1 MIATLLLASCAQA
14 LSAPNSELV
23 YEVTPMDFG
32 KSFEHMAI
40 ASLDGTRRGH
50 ILAIHKRKV
59 RMVELPAEGGEA
71 DFLWLPGEATLWTMS
86 DLDGNGLEELMIL
99 VDGKELRR
107 VEFQEGKLGLS
118 TPLVSGLRGVP
129 PRGCHAGSFLRD
141 LDADGHPDLLL
152 PVGDRLQLWMG
163 TPEGFEPGPDLG
175 AIARLELKT
184 GGGLMGKVGRK
195 LVVPQLTPED
205 ISGDGLPDLV
215 VSDGLTVRQYVL
227 GADGFPSDAT
237 RTLDLSRFRA
247 DLDGL
252 DVDLGNLTSGVRFL
266 VQDKWADLNGDGA
279 MDVVILADGR
289 IRVFLGGEDGVDL
302 ERERARLKVR
312 GNVFYI
318 YPARIDG
325 DDIPDLVLVRVED
338 LGLGKLL
345 RAALFSWE
353 IEFDFLV
360 FRGKGNGDFEKR
372 AFRER
377 TAKLQGDSLVSV
389 YKGEKDQFNSL
400 RQKVVRM
407 CDYDGDGRR
416 TDLVTLGAG
425 GRLQVWLDLV
435 SDESVLHG
443 AIEKFLQQTLAGEG
457 ALDVGI
463 STLTQWTLGRTSAM
477 TSMAVGLDPDLD
489 IRLEDWAEPHALTIR
504 DLDGDGR
511 EEVLAVR
518 QVTPEEGPKTLIG
531 YLLRF

>member
-1 MIATLLLASCAQA
+1 MIASLLLACCAQA
-14 LSAPNSELV
+14 LSAPTSELA
-23 YEVTPMDFG
+23 YEITPMDFG
-32 KSFEHMAI
+32 KTFAHMAI

-50 ILAIHKRKV
+50 ILAIQRRQV
-59 RMVELPAEGGEA
+59 RMVEVQVEGEEPPS
-71 DFLWLPGEATLWTMS
+71 LWLPGEATLWTMS
-86 DLDGNGLEELMIL
+86 DLDGNGLEEFLVL
-99 VDGKELRR
+99 VDGKDLKQVEFVDGELR
-107 VEFQEGKLGLS
+107 LS
-118 TPLVSGLRGVP
+118 APLISGLRGLP

-163 TPEGFEPGPDLG
+163 SMDGFVAGPDLG

-205 ISGDGLPDLV
+205 ISGDGRPDLV
-215 VSDGLTVRQYVL
+215 VSDGLIVRQYVL
-227 GADGFPSDAT
+227 GDDGFPSDAT

-247 DLDGL
+247 DLEEL

-266 VQDKWADLNGDGA
+266 VQDKWADLDGDGA

-302 ERERARLKVR
+302 ARERARLKVR

-325 DDIPDLVLVRVED
+325 DDVPDLVLVRVED

-377 TAKLQGDSLVSV
+377 TATLQGDSLVSV

-407 CDYDGDGRR
+407 CDYDGDGKR

-443 AIEKFLQQTLAGEG
+443 AIETFLKQTLSGDG
-457 ALDVGI
+457 DLDVGI
-463 STLTQWTLGRTSAM
+463 SALTQWTLGRTSAM
-477 TSMAVGLDPDLD
+477 TSMALGIDPDLD
-489 IRLEDWAEPHALTIR
+489 LRLENWAEPHALTIR

-518 QVTPEEGPKTLIG
+518 QVSPEEGPKTLTG